1 MRLIFFGTSTF
12 ALPALEACV
21 RAHDVA
27 GVVTQPD
34 RPAGRGQHTRPTPV
48 KEAALAHGLHVLE
61 PTALK
66 AFSADARTLDPDAFA
81 VASYGRILP
90 AGLLAVPPRG
100 AFNIHPSLLPL
111 YRGATPLQSV
121 LLDGAHETGVTI
133 FLMDAGMDTGEIVV
147 QERTPIAPDE
157 DYGALHDR
165 LAARGAALLL
175 EALAMARDG
184 RPLSHAQVGDA
195 AEAAR
200 TLTRPLTKD
209 DQSLRWDEIPRRIV
223 DRVRAFAPLPGART
237 TIGGNRLKCVR
248 ARVVEERG
256 VVTRAPGT
264 VVGAMG
270 GELHVAAAGG
280 GIVALQRVIPQDKGA
295 MSGADFGRTIL
306 VRWCNG
312 QDYPR
317 FD

>member
-1 MRLIFFGTSTF
+1 M
-12 ALPALEACV
+12 EACV
-21 RAHDVA
+21 QAHDVV

-34 RPAGRGQHTRPTPV
+34 RPAGRGQRTRPTPV

-61 PTALK
+61 PVALK
-66 AFSADARTLDPDAFA
+66 AFAADARALAPDAFA

-90 AGLLAVPPRG
+90 AELLAIPPRG
-100 AFNIHPSLLPL
+100 AFNVHPSLLPL
-111 YRGATPLQSV
+111 YRGATPLQSA
-121 LLDGAHETGVTI
+121 LLDGARETGVTI
-133 FLMDAGMDTGEIVV
+133 FLMDAGMDTGAIVV
-147 QERTPIAPDE
+147 QERTPIGADE

-165 LAARGAALLL
+165 LAARGAALLV
-175 EALAMARDG
+175 EALALAGAG
-184 RPLSHAQVGDA
+184 RPPTHAQAGDD

-209 DQSLRWDEIPRRIV
+209 DQCLRWSETPRRIV
-223 DRVRAFAPLPGART
+223 DRVRAFAPQPGART
-237 TIGGNRLKCVR
+237 AIDGYRLKCLR

-256 VVTRAPGT
+256 VVTSAPGT
-264 VVGAMG
+264 VVGRMG
-270 GELHVAAAGG
+270 DELHVAAADG
-280 GIVALQRVIPQDKGA
+280 GIVALQRVVPQDKGA

-312 QDYPR
+312 QAYPR